1 MSTMKQTNKELF
13 RRSIE
18 SLNNRDQGAFAETHT
33 EDVVLHDHDKD
44 LHGIE
49 AAIEHEWTIYEAFP
63 DMEYSLEHILAEDDL
78 VAGRWI
84 VSGTHEG
91 EFEGIPPTGKDVE
104 VPASGLFQ
112 VENEKISEV
121 WLTYDRLGL
130 LQQLGVVE

>member
-1 MSTMKQTNKELF
+1 MSTTKQTNKELF

-33 EDVVLHDHDKD
+33 EDVVLHDHDED

-49 AAIEHEWTIYEAFP
+49 AAIEHEWTIYDAFP

-91 EFEGIPPTGKDVE
+91 EFEGIPPTGEEVE

-112 VENEKISEV
+112 VENGKISEV